1 MDWTSIITTITISMI
16 FSVLGYILGKIRR
29 SKDELKSLKHGLQAL
44 LRDRM
49 LSLYYQAKSSGY
61 ATIEAK
67 SNFENL
73 YQNYHGLGLNGV
85 MDQIYEE
92 YMDMEVSHGLD

>member
-1 MDWTSIITTITISMI
+1 MINWTSLMTTISISLLM
-16 FSVLGYILGKIRR
+16 SVIGFILGKIRR
-29 SKDELKSLKHGLQAL
+29 SNDELKSLKHGLQAL

-49 LSLYYQAKSSGY
+49 LSLYYQARTEGH
-61 ATIEAK
+61 ATIESK

-92 YMDMEVSHGLD
+92 YMDMEV